1 MSMELPAGSIEED
14 VVDAGG
20 VSSSSRTLVTEE
32 QIQPSTAT
40 NAVPIVE
47 SVALDSQREQTE
59 DVKSNVPS
67 GSGGGSSSSRKR
79 QRSSGL
85 EEGAPRKRYRTGDDQ
100 QKQDDATLSIKEVLK
115 FIDSS
120 SGKFIEK
127 QDLLSFIK
135 SRCTNK
141 GKDLL
146 DSCSTDDE
154 LDSAQTCSIC
164 FLRPKNATIVHGR
177 LAHQATCYQCARR
190 LLKAGSRCPVCRR
203 KIHMVAKNIVA

>member
-1 MSMELPAGSIEED
+1 MPAGSIEED

-20 VSSSSRTLVTEE
+20 VSSSRAHVTEE
-32 QIQPSTAT
+32 DIQPSTAAS
-40 NAVPIVE
+40 AVPIIE
-47 SVALDSQREQTE
+47 NVALESQRIQTE
-59 DVKSNVPS
+59 DVKSNLPS
-67 GSGGGSSSSRKR
+67 GSGGGSSSNKRRRSSGPEEGTSRKR
-79 QRSSGL
+79 F
-85 EEGAPRKRYRTGDDQ
+85 RTGDDQ
-100 QKQDDATLSIKEVLK
+100 QKQDDVTLPMKEILK
-115 FIDSS
+115 FIEAS

-127 QDLLSFIK
+127 QDLVSFIK
-135 SRCTNK
+135 SKCANK
-141 GKDLL
+141 GKDVL
-146 DSCSTDDE
+146 DICSTDDD